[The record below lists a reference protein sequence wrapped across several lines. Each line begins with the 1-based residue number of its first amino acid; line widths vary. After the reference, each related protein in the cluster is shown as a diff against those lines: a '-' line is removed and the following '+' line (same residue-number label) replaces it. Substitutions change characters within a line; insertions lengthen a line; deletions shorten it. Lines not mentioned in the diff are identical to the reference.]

1 MTLWTPEHIR
11 SLLPALG
18 VMILVAMVLRH
29 FLKDKPLRVRM
40 IPIQILT
47 VLLVL
52 AEIGKQVL
60 SFARGYDLY
69 HIPLHFCS
77 LFIFMLPLMAFYR
90 GVHQEKVFAI
100 TSTLCMSMTL
110 LLLIYPSLIYSA
122 GNIRD
127 FFHGYFDFHTVFF
140 HNIVLFVAI
149 LIVTL
154 CPHTGKSKGL
164 WRPALVFTL
173 VYCIIA
179 AVMAQVLQVNFNN
192 FYSCNVPP
200 LEDLRISMQGTLGYW
215 PTQILYVLIVTV
227 LDIGFVQLS
236 LRLHLL
242 LRRIVNRRAVCA

>member
-77 LFIFMLPLMAFYR
+77 LFIFLLPVMAFYR

-100 TSTLCMSMTL
+100 TSSLCMSMTL

-140 HNIVLFVAI
+140 HNIVLFVTI

-242 LRRIVNRRAVCA
+242 LRRIVNRRTICV